1 MTSSPHSPANPS
13 LPAAAA
19 AGARRTSTVAAS
31 LALPSS
37 HDPVV
42 RIPIWVGIAIRVL
55 LFAYTDAGT
64 YFRNRVEVVT
74 PITSWKRLQ
83 EGLFLYRHGISPYEG
98 GVFHQAPLLLVV
110 FNFLPP
116 ILIPL
121 LFILLDY
128 WTARAL
134 VAVATYKRALQTAEV
149 WPPAHAADALDA
161 AEAKAQTEEEAEG
174 MILEGNAPPAREDV
188 GAKLLSTEGGA
199 WFATR
204 GVGSSSDAAGADAEP
219 NVSQAGGGAGGKDDV
234 DDPLLTRATPADVPP
249 WLAADTDRLVQ
260 GEPTYERAGV
270 PPAVK
275 PADPTQPV
283 DNILHPEDVG
293 SMYLLN
299 PYSIMTC
306 LAQSTLVFTL
316 LAMVAGLQYA
326 IAGRRA
332 ISMMCLAI
340 AAYLSL
346 YPVMMVAPAI
356 LLLAQRSAISV
367 LQELKT
373 AAPLF
378 IAFLASLLGLSYLL
392 IGSWQFLPS
401 TYGVILSVSDLTP
414 NIGLFWYFFIEM
426 FDQFRP
432 FFLCVFQIM
441 ILVFVMPISMVFRDH
456 PLFVAFAMSAI
467 MAIFKPYSSVGD
479 TALYLA
485 FFAMHQ
491 ELYKYMRNN
500 YLVFAAMVFAT
511 VLGPLFHYLWV
522 YAGSGN
528 ANFYF
533 AITLVFGLARI
544 LLLTDTGHAL
554 VLREWERA
562 HPDLR
567 RRRVETVHR

>member
-1 MTSSPHSPANPS
+1 MASSSHTPAKPAS
-13 LPAAAA
+13 PAAATA
-19 AGARRTSTVAAS
+19 AAARASTVAAS

-42 RIPIWVGIAIRVL
+42 RIPVWVGIIVRVL
-55 LFAYTDAGT
+55 LFTYTDAAP

-83 EGLFLYRHGISPYEG
+83 EGLFLYQHGIPPYEG
-98 GVFHQAPLLLVV
+98 GVFHQAPLLLIV

-121 LFILLDY
+121 VFILLDY
-128 WTARAL
+128 WIARAL
-134 VAVATYKRALQTAEV
+134 VAVAIHKRALQ
-149 WPPAHAADALDA
+149 
-161 AEAKAQTEEEAEG
+161 
-174 MILEGNAPPAREDV
+174 I
-188 GAKLLSTEGGA
+188 
-199 WFATR
+199 
-204 GVGSSSDAAGADAEP
+204 AEP
-219 NVSQAGGGAGGKDDV
+219 V
-234 DDPLLTRATPADVPP
+234 DS
-249 WLAADTDRLVQ
+249 
-260 GEPTYERAGV
+260 
-270 PPAVK
+270 
-275 PADPTQPV
+275 
-283 DNILHPEDVG
+283 ILHPDDIG

-306 LAQSTLVFTL
+306 LAQSTLLFTL
-316 LAMVAGLQYA
+316 LAMVTGLQYA
-326 IAGRRA
+326 IAGKRA
-332 ISMMCLAI
+332 ASMMCLAI

-346 YPVMMVAPAI
+346 YPVMMVAPAV
-356 LLLAQRSAISV
+356 LLLAQRRAISV
-367 LQELKT
+367 CCRLKA

-378 IAFLASLLGLSYLL
+378 LGFLATLLGLSYLL
-392 IGSWQFLPS
+392 IGSWEFLPS
-401 TYGVILSVSDLTP
+401 TYGVILAVSDLTP

-441 ILVFVMPISMVFRDH
+441 VFVFVMPISLVFRDH
-456 PLFVAFAMSAI
+456 PLFVAFAISGI
-467 MAIFKPYSSVGD
+467 MAIFKPYPSVGD
-479 TALYLA
+479 TALYLT

-500 YLVFAAMVFAT
+500 YLVFAAMLFAT

-544 LLLTDTGHAL
+544 ILLTDTGHAL
-554 VLREWERA
+554 VLREWERL

-567 RRRVETVHR
+567 RRRVEIVHK

>member
-1 MTSSPHSPANPS
+1 MASSPHPPANPS
-13 LPAAAA
+13 SPAAATA
-19 AGARRTSTVAAS
+19 ATAAARASTVAAS

-42 RIPIWVGIAIRVL
+42 RIPVWAGVVVRVL
-55 LFAYTDAGT
+55 LFTYTDAAP

-83 EGLFLYRHGISPYEG
+83 EGLFMYRHGIPPYEG
-98 GVFHQAPLLLVV
+98 GVFHQAPLLLIV

-128 WTARAL
+128 WIARAL
-134 VAVATYKRALQTAEV
+134 VAVATHKRALQIAEV
-149 WPPAHAADALDA
+149 WPPARAAAALDA
-161 AEAKAQTEEEAEG
+161 AEAKAQEEDDKAQALTMLDG
-174 MILEGNAPPAREDV
+174 TRGGDTV
-188 GAKLLSTEGGA
+188 GKSLLTEGGA
-199 WFATR
+199 WFAKH
-204 GVGSSSDAAGADAEP
+204 AGGAEP
-219 NVSQAGGGAGGKDDV
+219 PVASDEEREIDHDDTV
-234 DDPLLTRATPADVPP
+234 LASMPTTDVPP
-249 WLAADTDRLVQ
+249 WLADDTDAVVQ
-260 GEPTYERAGV
+260 GKPAYERAGA
-270 PPAVK
+270 PPIVK

-283 DNILHPEDVG
+283 DNVLHPEDVG
-293 SMYLLN
+293 SLYLLN

-306 LAQSTLVFTL
+306 LAQSTLLFTL

-326 IAGRRA
+326 IAGKRA
-332 ISMMCLAI
+332 VSMMCLAI

-346 YPVMMVAPAI
+346 YPVMMVAPAV
-356 LLLAQRSAISV
+356 LLLAQRRAISPI
-367 LQELKT
+367 QELKT

-378 IAFLASLLGLSYLL
+378 LGSLATIFGLSYLL
-392 IGSWQFLPS
+392 IGSWEFLPS

-441 ILVFVMPISMVFRDH
+441 VFVFVMPISLVFRDH

-467 MAIFKPYSSVGD
+467 MAIFKPYPSVGD

-491 ELYKYMRNN
+491 ELFKYMRNN
-500 YLVFAAMVFAT
+500 YLVFAAMLFAT

-544 LLLTDTGHAL
+544 ILLTDTGHAL
-554 VLREWERA
+554 VLREWERL

-567 RRRVETVHR
+567 RRRVEIVHK

>member
-1 MTSSPHSPANPS
+1 MASSSHPPVNPAS
-13 LPAAAA
+13 PAAATA
-19 AGARRTSTVAAS
+19 AAARASTVAAS
-31 LALPSS
+31 LALPRS

-42 RIPIWVGIAIRVL
+42 RIPVWVGIIVRVL
-55 LFAYTDAGT
+55 LFTYTDAAP

-74 PITSWKRLQ
+74 TIASWKRLQ
-83 EGLFLYRHGISPYEG
+83 EGLFLYRHGIPPYEG
-98 GVFHQAPLLLVV
+98 GVFHQAPLLLIV

-121 LFILLDY
+121 VFILLDY
-128 WTARAL
+128 WIARAL
-134 VAVATYKRALQTAEV
+134 VAVAIHKRALQIAEV
-149 WPPAHAADALDA
+149 WPPARAADALDA
-161 AEAKAQTEEEAEG
+161 AEAKAQEEDEKAEAH
-174 MILEGNAPPAREDV
+174 MTLEGKSPAREGDV
-188 GAKLLSTEGGA
+188 AAKTLSAEGGA
-199 WFATR
+199 WFAKHA
-204 GVGSSSDAAGADAEP
+204 VAAARVA
-219 NVSQAGGGAGGKDDV
+219 SGGDDQREDDKDDSE
-234 DDPLLTRATPADVPP
+234 LSSTLPADVPP
-249 WLAADTDRLVQ
+249 WLADDTDALVQ
-260 GEPTYERAGV
+260 GEPAYERAGA
-270 PPAVK
+270 PPVVK

-283 DNILHPEDVG
+283 DNILHPDDIG
-293 SMYLLN
+293 SLYLLN

-306 LAQSTLVFTL
+306 LAQSTLLFTL
-316 LAMVAGLQYA
+316 LAMVTGLQYA
-326 IAGRRA
+326 IAGKRA
-332 ISMMCLAI
+332 ASMMCLAI

-346 YPVMMVAPAI
+346 YPVMMVAPAV
-356 LLLAQRSAISV
+356 LLLAQRRAIS
-367 LQELKT
+367 ELKA

-378 IAFLASLLGLSYLL
+378 LGFLATLLGLSYLL
-392 IGSWQFLPS
+392 IGSWEFLPS
-401 TYGVILSVSDLTP
+401 TYGVILAVSDLTP

-441 ILVFVMPISMVFRDH
+441 VFVFVMPISLVFRDH
-456 PLFVAFAMSAI
+456 PLFVAFAMSGI
-467 MAIFKPYSSVGD
+467 MAIFKPYPSVGD

-500 YLVFAAMVFAT
+500 YLVFAAMLFAT

-544 LLLTDTGHAL
+544 ILLTDTGHAL
-554 VLREWERA
+554 VLREWERL

-567 RRRVETVHR
+567 RRRVEIVHK